1 MDNQK
6 YTDEQIIEA
15 LEQCEKDNFDE
26 CKKRPLRPEC
36 DKGNYTLMYTEP
48 LNLIR
53 KYRKQSE
60 DKELRHKYELAV
72 AEREANIKGFT
83 EALEKAKIDAVIK
96 FSWKLEQLLCHTYRS
111 EFSLDNEEA
120 ENKVK
125 KAIAYLEER
134 ITNESDD
141 VVKSE

>member
-1 MDNQK
+1 MKSVLISMQGDPN
-6 YTDEQIIEA
+6 YLIETNKKT
-15 LEQCEKDNFDE
+15 LELRKT
-26 CKKRPLRPEC
+26 RPLLTPPFKVHIYESLGY
-36 DKGNYTLMYTEP
+36 KN
-48 LNLIR
+48 
-53 KYRKQSE
+53 QSE
-60 DKELRHKYELAV
+60 DKEIQHKYELAV

-125 KAIAYLEER
+125 KAIAYLEEK
-134 ITNESDD
+134 ITKEGND